1 MIFFKRRSDAPELMD
16 DRSGDSA
23 LLFKTFSH
31 IKSINLLFSRSRHI
45 IYQVLLPHME
55 RQPRRIFTIV
65 DAGAGGG
72 DFALL
77 LAHALE
83 RRSIAANIIC
93 IDSDPRAV
101 AYAELQCRSAK
112 NISVVR
118 ESALNL
124 AQLPSPPDYLFASN
138 LLHHLSDEACVK
150 LLRTVNDQARC
161 GYVITDLQRSAFW
174 YCLYALFAGV
184 FFRNSYALSDGLL
197 SIRRSFTLPELALLI
212 ERAEISAAPRIRRLL
227 PGRLVVYNLQRRQA
241 SRI

>member
-1 MIFFKRRSDAPELMD
+1 VIFFPQRSNDPELMD
-16 DRSGDSA
+16 NRSGDTA
-23 LLFKTFSH
+23 LLMKTFSH
-31 IKSINLLFSRSRHI
+31 FKPINLLFGRSRYF
-45 IYQVLLPHME
+45 IYRMLLPHME
-55 RQPRRIFTIV
+55 RQQRRLFTIV

-77 LAHALE
+77 LARALE
-83 RRSIAANIIC
+83 RHSIAANIIC

-101 AYAELQCRSAK
+101 AYAAQQCREVK

-124 AQLPSPPDYLFASN
+124 AKLPSPPDYLFASN
-138 LLHHLSDEACVK
+138 LLHHLSEEACVK

-161 GYVITDLQRSAFW
+161 GYVIADLQRSAFW

-197 SIRRSFTLPELALLI
+197 SIRRGFTESELASII
-212 ERAEISAAPRIRRLL
+212 ELAGISPGLRIRRLL
-227 PGRLVVYNLQRRQA
+227 PGRLVVDTLQ
-241 SRI
+241 